1 LRLRLNLSPKQ
12 MSKMHRAEATGPG
25 AGILLAVI
33 LASGLFGL
41 AAPVGGG
48 AEEKSGAAPAREL
61 VERRLASM
69 GTFLDVAVVAANR
82 ETGLAASERV
92 VAEARRVE
100 DLLTTWRDSPLSRL
114 NAAAPGEEVAVGP
127 ELAALLAEM
136 LRWSARTDEAFDP
149 TVAPLMR
156 AWDLR
161 GAGRVPDRSELAAA
175 VAATGPGR
183 FRVSPELGTA
193 ARLHPAAGIDEGA
206 WGKGYALD
214 RIAERLAEAGVGDA
228 LIDLGGQTLALGR
241 DPSGASGASGAS
253 GKAWR
258 IGIAHPRERQR
269 PVAMLSVSNL
279 SASTSANSERGRTA
293 GGRPIG
299 HELDPHTG
307 EPAFDFGSATVLA
320 PSALVADVLST
331 AFFVLGPEKGLALS
345 ESLRREGV
353 AQEVL
358 FLIDRGA
365 RSHAQDSRRLEALA
379 SPGFAQ
385 HVVSADPEIAS
396 VLTPAVTSPPQ
407 PDPPRH

>member
-1 LRLRLNLSPKQ
+1 MQ
-12 MSKMHRAEATGPG
+12 RAEATGTG
-25 AGILLAVI
+25 TGILVLAAI
-33 LASGLFGL
+33 LASGHLGF
-41 AAPVGGG
+41 AAPVAAGRTQELG
-48 AEEKSGAAPAREL
+48 ETAPAREL
-61 VERRLASM
+61 VERRVASM
-69 GTFLDVAVVAANR
+69 GTFLDLAVVAENR

-127 ELAALLAEM
+127 ELAALLVEM

-214 RIAERLAEAGVGDA
+214 RIAERLADAGVRDA

-241 DPSGASGASGAS
+241 DPSGASGN
-253 GKAWR
+253 AWR

-269 PVAMLSVSNL
+269 PVVTLSLSNL
-279 SASTSANSERGRTA
+279 SASTSANSERGRTV
-293 GGRPIG
+293 GGRRIG

-358 FLIDRGA
+358 FLIDRDAGP
-365 RSHAQDSRRLEALA
+365 HAQDSRRLEALA

-385 HVVSADPEIAS
+385 HVVSAGPEVAGVS
-396 VLTPAVTSPPQ
+396 TPVETSPTH
-407 PDPPRH
+407 PDSPRD

>member
-1 LRLRLNLSPKQ
+1 
-12 MSKMHRAEATGPG
+12 
-25 AGILLAVI
+25 VI

-241 DPSGASGASGAS
+241 DPSGASGASG
-253 GKAWR
+253 KAWR

-269 PVAMLSVSNL
+269 PVATLSVSNL

-293 GGRPIG
+293 GGHPIG

>member
-1 LRLRLNLSPKQ
+1 MAKS
-12 MSKMHRAEATGPG
+12 HRSEATG
-25 AGILLAVI
+25 AGILAVI
-33 LASGLFGL
+33 LVSGLFAF
-41 AAPVGGG
+41 AAPTAGRT
-48 AEEKSGAAPAREL
+48 EEKGRTAPAREL

-69 GTFLDVAVVAANR
+69 GTFLDIALVAENR
-82 ETGLAASERV
+82 ETGLAASERI

-127 ELAALLAEM
+127 ELAAVLAEV
-136 LRWSARTDEAFDP
+136 LRWSSRTDDAFDP
-149 TVAPLMR
+149 TVAPLVR

-161 GAGRVPDRSELAAA
+161 GVGRVPDRSELAAA

-214 RIAERLAEAGVGDA
+214 RIAERLADSGVRDA

-241 DPSGASGASGAS
+241 DPSGASGN
-253 GKAWR
+253 AWR
-258 IGIAHPRERQR
+258 IGIAHPRERRR
-269 PVAMLSVSNL
+269 PVVMLSLSNL
-279 SASTSANSERGRTA
+279 SASTSANSERGRTV
-293 GGRPIG
+293 GGRRIG

-345 ESLRREGV
+345 ERLRREGV

-358 FLIDRGA
+358 FLIDGDAGLPTRG
-365 RSHAQDSRRLEALA
+365 SRRLEALA

-385 HVVSADPEIAS
+385 HVVSADPDLPG
-396 VLTPAVTSPPQ
+396 VLAPVVSSSTH
-407 PDPPRH
+407 PDPPRR

>member
-1 LRLRLNLSPKQ
+1 MSNL
-12 MSKMHRAEATGPG
+12 HRAEATRPG
-25 AGILLAVI
+25 TGILLAVS
-33 LASGLFGL
+33 LASGLFGF
-41 AAPVGGG
+41 AAPVAGG
-48 AEEKSGAAPAREL
+48 AEEKGGNAPAREI

-114 NAAAPGEEVAVGP
+114 NSAAPGEDVAVGP
-127 ELAALLAEM
+127 ELAAVLAEM
-136 LRWSARTDEAFDP
+136 LRWSARTDDAFDP

-183 FRVSPELGTA
+183 FRVSSELGTA

-214 RIAERLAEAGVGDA
+214 RIAERLADAGVRDA

-241 DPSGASGASGAS
+241 DPSGASGN
-253 GKAWR
+253 AWR

-269 PVAMLSVSNL
+269 PVATLSLSNL
-279 SASTSANSERGRTA
+279 SASTSANSERGRSV
-293 GGRPIG
+293 GGRRIG

-358 FLIDRGA
+358 FLIDRDA

-385 HVVSADPEIAS
+385 HVVSADPEVAG

-407 PDPPRH
+407 PPTP

>member
-1 LRLRLNLSPKQ
+1 
-12 MSKMHRAEATGPG
+12 
-25 AGILLAVI
+25 
-33 LASGLFGL
+33 
-41 AAPVGGG
+41 
-48 AEEKSGAAPAREL
+48 
-61 VERRLASM
+61 
-69 GTFLDVAVVAANR
+69 
-82 ETGLAASERV
+82 
-92 VAEARRVE
+92 
-100 DLLTTWRDSPLSRL
+100 
-114 NAAAPGEEVAVGP
+114 
-127 ELAALLAEM
+127 
-136 LRWSARTDEAFDP
+136 
-149 TVAPLMR
+149 MR

-241 DPSGASGASGAS
+241 DPSGASGAS

>member
-1 LRLRLNLSPKQ
+1 
-12 MSKMHRAEATGPG
+12 
-25 AGILLAVI
+25 VI

-241 DPSGASGASGAS
+241 DPSGASGASG
-253 GKAWR
+253 KAWR